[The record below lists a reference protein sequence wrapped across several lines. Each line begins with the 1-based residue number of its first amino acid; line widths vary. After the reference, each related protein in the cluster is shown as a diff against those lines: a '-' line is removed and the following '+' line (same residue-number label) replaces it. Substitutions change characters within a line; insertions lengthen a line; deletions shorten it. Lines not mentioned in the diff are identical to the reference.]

1 PVRTLGRLDDLRRTL
16 APPRRHSRL
25 PEILRQPLQIDVV
38 VRRDDPILHR
48 LVLRLLVEEAPALVG
63 ELVQKRRGPP
73 EITARLLLESQQ
85 PIADRLEADLVGPE
99 HRAATVDGP
108 AIAVHPD
115 DVDVARADGL
125 AFLEDLGALVDHRV
139 EQSLADLVVGDRAT
153 RHAGF
158 LRDFQDD
165 ALDLGIGPGRAIATF
180 VLVEAAAGLLTEPSH
195 VAETIGDG
203 RASPTTFPDAPAD
216 VEPGQVAHGEWA
228 HGQAEVGQHL
238 VHLLRRRALE

>member
-1 PVRTLGRLDDLRRTL
+1 GQAELGRRWAEDAGLEHAAALDRGAPAALSARGATATAPRIPAIVTTHPVRTLGRLDDLRRTL

-38 VRRDDPILHR
+38 VSGDDPILHR

-108 AIAVHPD
+108 AIAARPD
-115 DVDVARADGL
+115 DGDVARADGL

-180 VLVEAAAGLLTEPSH
+180 VLVEA
-195 VAETIGDG
+195 
-203 RASPTTFPDAPAD
+203 
-216 VEPGQVAHGEWA
+216 
-228 HGQAEVGQHL
+228 
-238 VHLLRRRALE
+238 